1 MLPNDVKLRLYV
13 IDQLETYFVMAKNI
27 EISSIA
33 NTIKQLHI
41 QKNMHLLYQQD
52 FYKDK
57 QKEIYKLFIEKLV
70 PIMDYLYQPALI
82 EEWKQNIDAADY
94 EKNQNQYVKLPSIKK
109 KNDCNYKTEYW
120 PTSINESLHWF
131 PFIYIMDFTAERIE
145 YDKKLLPSLLKI
157 ISMFKIKC
165 WYSQWGAD
173 KNT

>member
-1 MLPNDVKLRLYV
+1 MKLRLYV

-70 PIMDYLYQPALI
+70 PIMDYLYQ
-82 EEWKQNIDAADY
+82 QH
-94 EKNQNQYVKLPSIKK
+94 Q
-109 KNDCNYKTEYW
+109 
-120 PTSINESLHWF
+120 
-131 PFIYIMDFTAERIE
+131 
-145 YDKKLLPSLLKI
+145 
-157 ISMFKIKC
+157 
-165 WYSQWGAD
+165 
-173 KNT
+173 